1 MTTRAR
7 RAGPPATG
15 TGMDTATLVGLW
27 HRAVSAQPLP
37 SHVLVLACA
46 AAALIAVASRRVWP
60 LSRTVVTVAHE
71 GGHALVALLTGRR
84 LAGVRVHANTAGV
97 TWSAGRPTGPGIVLT
112 TAAGYLAP
120 PLLGLGAAALLATGH
135 LAGALLLSLVLLAG
149 LVFVIRNAYGLLVV
163 LVVAGAVVV
172 VLWRG
177 SPVVQAAFGYAMA
190 WFLLLGGVRPVLELN
205 RSRRRG
211 RSAGSDSDQLARL
224 TGVPGGA
231 WVLLFG
237 VVAVGA
243 LAVSALWLVK

>member
-1 MTTRAR
+1 MHS
-7 RAGPPATG
+7 ATFG
-15 TGMDTATLVGLW
+15 DIW
-27 HRAVSAQPLP
+27 HRAISAQPLP
-37 SHVLVLACA
+37 PRTLVLACA
-46 AAALIAVASRRVWP
+46 LAALIAVASRHIWP
-60 LSRTVVTVAHE
+60 MSRTVVTVAHE

-97 TWSAGRPTGPGIVLT
+97 TWSAGRPSGPGIVLT

-135 LAGALLLSLVLLAG
+135 LGGALMLSLVLLAG

-163 LVVAGAVVV
+163 ILAAAAVAL
-172 VLWRG
+172 VLWRA
-177 SPVVQAAFGYAMA
+177 SPLVQAGFGYAMA

-224 TGVPGGA
+224 TGVPGGV
-231 WVLLFG
+231 WIFLFG
-237 VVAVGA
+237 VVGLGA
-243 LAVSALWLVK
+243 LAVSALWLIK

>member
-1 MTTRAR
+1 
-7 RAGPPATG
+7 
-15 TGMDTATLVGLW
+15 MDTATLSSIW
-27 HRAVSAQPLP
+27 HRVITPQPLP
-37 SHVLVLACA
+37 PRALVLACGL
-46 AAALIAVASRRVWP
+46 AALLAVASRRIWP
-60 LSRTVVTVAHE
+60 VARTVVTVAHE
-71 GGHALVALLTGRR
+71 GGHALVALMTGRR

-97 TWSAGRPTGPGIVLT
+97 TWSAGRPSGPGIVLT

-135 LAGALLLSLVLLAG
+135 LAGALMLSLVLLAG

-163 LVVAGAVVV
+163 LVVAAAVVV

-177 SPVVQAAFGYAMA
+177 SPIVQAAFGYAMA

-243 LAVSALWLVK
+243 LAVAALWLVR

>member
-1 MTTRAR
+1 MDA
-7 RAGPPATG
+7 ATFG
-15 TGMDTATLVGLW
+15 DLW
-27 HRAVSAQPLP
+27 HRAVTAQPLP
-37 SHVLVLACA
+37 PLVLVLACA
-46 AAALIAVASRRVWP
+46 LAALIAVASRRIWP
-60 LSRTVVTVAHE
+60 VSRTVVTVAHE

-135 LAGALLLSLVLLAG
+135 LGGALMLSLVLLAG
-149 LVFVIRNAYGLLVV
+149 LLIAIRNAYGMLVI

-177 SPVVQAAFGYAMA
+177 STVIQGVFGYVMA
-190 WFLLLGGVRPVLELN
+190 WFLLFGGVRPVLELN
-205 RSRRRG
+205 HSRRRG

-224 TGVPGGA
+224 TRVPGGV
-231 WVLLFG
+231 WVFLFG

-243 LAVSALWLVK
+243 LAVSALWLIR

>member
-1 MTTRAR
+1 
-7 RAGPPATG
+7 
-15 TGMDTATLVGLW
+15 MDTATLVGLW

-46 AAALIAVASRRVWP
+46 LVALIAVASRRVWP

-177 SPVVQAAFGYAMA
+177 SPIVQAAFGYAMA

>member
-1 MTTRAR
+1 M
-7 RAGPPATG
+7 
-15 TGMDTATLVGLW
+15 GMDTATLGSLW
-27 HRAVSAQPLP
+27 HRAITAQPLP
-37 SHVLVLACA
+37 PRALVLACA
-46 AAALIAVASRRVWP
+46 FAALIVVASRHIWP

-71 GGHALVALLTGRR
+71 GGHALMALLTGRR
-84 LAGVRVHANTAGV
+84 LAGVRVHANTEGV
-97 TWSAGRPTGPGIVLT
+97 TWSAGRPTGPGIVFT

-120 PLLGLGAAALLATGH
+120 PLLGLGTAALLATGY
-135 LAGALLLSLVLLAG
+135 LAGALMLSLVLLAG
-149 LVFVIRNAYGLLVV
+149 LLFVIRNAYGMLVV

-177 SPVVQAAFGYAMA
+177 SPLVQGGFGYVMA

-205 RSRRRG
+205 RSRRQG

-243 LAVSALWLVK
+243 LAISGLWLLY

>member
-1 MTTRAR
+1 MD
-7 RAGPPATG
+7 AG
-15 TGMDTATLVGLW
+15 TLGSIW
-27 HRAVSAQPLP
+27 HRAVNAQPLP
-37 SHVLVLACA
+37 PRTLVLACGL
-46 AAALIAVASRRVWP
+46 AALIAVASRRVWP
-60 LSRTVVTVAHE
+60 VARTVVTVAHE
-71 GGHALVALLTGRR
+71 GGHALVALMTGRR

-97 TWSAGRPTGPGIVLT
+97 TWSAGRPSGPGIVLT

-135 LAGALLLSLVLLAG
+135 LAGALMLSLVLLAG

-177 SPVVQAAFGYAMA
+177 SSAVQGGFGYVMA
-190 WFLLLGGVRPVLELN
+190 WFLLFGGLRPVLELN

-211 RSAGSDSDQLARL
+211 RARGSDADQLARL
-224 TGVPGGA
+224 TGVPTGA

-237 VVAVGA
+237 IVAVGA
-243 LAVSALWLVK
+243 LALSALWLVR